1 MATVTMKASAA
12 RQVARDTRALFGRA
26 SMEFVIF
33 ADNGGRYRWRIVAGD
48 GGTLAQSVSFASYV
62 DAEPGGL
69 NELRAPHRR
78 SRSISSRRL
87 TRLRAA
93 YAIAPVT

>member
-33 ADNGGRYRWRIVAGD
+33 ADNGGRYR
-48 GGTLAQSVSFASYV
+48 
-62 DAEPGGL
+62 
-69 NELRAPHRR
+69 
-78 SRSISSRRL
+78 
-87 TRLRAA
+87 
-93 YAIAPVT
+93 